1 MPTALALP
9 NDIEQLKQL
18 VIEQQAALKQ
28 AQEQLH
34 SRQLEIEHLKLQIAR
49 LKRLQFGRSSEQ
61 LDQQIAQLE
70 LKLEELESDTVTD
83 TAQCSV
89 MPTAATETVAPKARR
104 VLPDHLPREHIVHEP
119 ASTCTCTQ
127 CGGALKHLGEDVA
140 EMLEYVPAHWK
151 ALRHVRPKYSCSRCE
166 RITQAP
172 APSRPIARGMAG
184 PAC

>member
-18 VIEQQAALKQ
+18 VMEQRAALQQ

-70 LKLEELESDTVTD
+70 LKLEELEGEALPSTTASSNVVLSD
-83 TAQCSV
+83 
-89 MPTAATETVAPKARR
+89 AT
-104 VLPDHLPREHIVHEP
+104 
-119 ASTCTCTQ
+119 
-127 CGGALKHLGEDVA
+127 
-140 EMLEYVPAHWK
+140 
-151 ALRHVRPKYSCSRCE
+151 
-166 RITQAP
+166 
-172 APSRPIARGMAG
+172 APSSTARLT
-184 PAC
+184 